1 MTAEIILASASPR
14 RRELL
19 EQMGLAYL
27 VRVAEVD
34 ESVLVSES
42 PVDYVRRVAAKKSQ
56 QVWQSSDHRK
66 SGSRVIIA
74 FPYYQLIPA

>member
-42 PVDYVRRVAAKKSQ
+42 PALGADGACVFGACR
-56 QVWQSSDHRK
+56 
-66 SGSRVIIA
+66 
-74 FPYYQLIPA
+74 